1 MRFNIS
7 NQRYLK
13 FLKKINFGCLKSIF
27 FITSLS
33 YFWIYFFN
41 NIDQISFVINLEK
54 NGINLSLSFLFCV
67 LSIFFNAY
75 SWKYIVKW
83 FGQEFKSNNLVSFY
97 VLTNILKYVPG
108 GIWHFVERFNF
119 IKKMSNPQIALYSTL
134 IEPYFMLSGSFLL
147 ASMGLIFSPFY
158 FFLIFPLVFLNR
170 KFIFLILKRLG
181 PLKGKVFD
189 VLRLPNLK
197 DQFEERINIV
207 SFFPARA
214 LFLEIGFV
222 LSKFIGFYICLNT
235 FYTTNNLNSIFLLV
249 IFSLSWSLGLVVPT
263 APGGVGVF
271 EACLLFFVGKSIPQ
285 NIILI
290 CLIYFRVIST
300 SADLL
305 LSLPFLIE
313 NYLKEFSFFS
323 LNLVSMLLMR

>member
-13 FLKKINFGCLKSIF
+13 FLKKIDFGGLKSIF
-27 FITSLS
+27 FISSLS
-33 YFWIYFFN
+33 YFCIYFFD
-41 NIDQISFVINLEK
+41 NIEQISFEINLER

-67 LSIFFNAY
+67 LSIYLNAY
-75 SWKYIVKW
+75 AWKYIVKW
-83 FGQEFKSNNLVSFY
+83 LGKEFKSNNLVSFY

-108 GIWHFVERFNF
+108 GMWHFVERFNF
-119 IKKMSNPQIALYSTL
+119 IKKLSNPQIALYSTL
-134 IEPYFMLSGSFLL
+134 IEPYFMLTGSFLL

-158 FFLIFPLVFLNR
+158 FFLIFPLLFLNR
-170 KFIFLILKRLG
+170 KFIFFIFKILG
-181 PLKGKVFD
+181 SLKGKVLE
-189 VLRLPNLK
+189 VLRLPNSK
-197 DQFEERINIV
+197 GQFEERINIV
-207 SFFPARA
+207 SFFPSRA

-235 FYTTNNLNSIFLLV
+235 FYTSNTLNIIFLLV
-249 IFSLSWSLGLVVPT
+249 IFSLSWSIGLVVPA

-271 EACLLFFVGKSIPQ
+271 EACLLLFVGKSIPE

-290 CLIYFRVIST
+290 SLVYFRVIST

-305 LSLPFLIE
+305 LSLPFLIR
-313 NYLKEFSFFS
+313 K
-323 LNLVSMLLMR
+323 VSKRI

>member
-7 NQRYLK
+7 NQRYFK
-13 FLKKINFGCLKSIF
+13 FFKKIDFGGLKSIF
-27 FITSLS
+27 FISSLS
-33 YFWIYFFN
+33 YFCIYFFD
-41 NIDQISFVINLEK
+41 NIDQISFEINLER

-67 LSIFFNAY
+67 LSIYLNAY
-75 SWKYIVKW
+75 AWKYIVKW
-83 FGQEFKSNNLVSFY
+83 LGKEFKSNNLVSFY

-108 GIWHFVERFNF
+108 GMWHFVERFNF
-119 IKKMSNPQIALYSTL
+119 IKKLSNPQIALYSTL

-147 ASMGLIFSPFY
+147 ASLGVIFSPLY
-158 FFLIFPLVFLNR
+158 FFLNLPLVFLNR
-170 KFIFLILKRLG
+170 KLIYLILERIG
-181 PLKGKVFD
+181 FLKGKVFE
-189 VLRLPNLK
+189 VLRLPNSK
-197 DQFEERINIV
+197 DQFEERTNIV
-207 SFFPARA
+207 SFLPIRA
-214 LFLEIGFV
+214 LILEIGFV

-235 FYTTNNLNSIFLLV
+235 FYTGDALNSIFLLV

-285 NIILI
+285 NIILL

-305 LSLPFLIE
+305 LSLPFLIRK
-313 NYLKEFSFFS
+313 LSK
-323 LNLVSMLLMR
+323 RI

>member
-1 MRFNIS
+1 MRFNI
-7 NQRYLK
+7 NYQRYLK
-13 FLKKINFGCLKSIF
+13 FFKKIDFGSLKSIF
-27 FITSLS
+27 FISSLS
-33 YFWIYFFN
+33 YFCIYFFE
-41 NIDQISFVINLEK
+41 NIDQISFEINLER

-67 LSIFFNAY
+67 LSIYLNAY
-75 SWKYIVKW
+75 AWKYIVKW
-83 FGQEFKSNNLVSFY
+83 FGKEFKSNNLVSFY

-119 IKKMSNPQIALYSTL
+119 IQKISNPQIALYSTL

-147 ASMGLIFSPFY
+147 ASLGLIFSPIY

-170 KFIFLILKRLG
+170 KLIYLILKRTG
-181 PLKGKVFD
+181 SLKGKVFE
-189 VLRLPNLK
+189 VLRLPNSK
-197 DQFEERINIV
+197 DQFEERINII
-207 SFFPARA
+207 SFFPTRA
-214 LFLEIGFV
+214 LILEIGFV
-222 LSKFIGFYICLNT
+222 LSKFIGFYICFNT
-235 FYTTNNLNSIFLLV
+235 FYTSNTPNSIFLLV

-305 LSLPFLIE
+305 LSLPFLIRK
-313 NYLKEFSFFS
+313 LSK
-323 LNLVSMLLMR
+323 RI